1 MHDYS
6 INISER
12 KNIYFILAGISIG
25 IMYIIRNTVC
35 FIPWYIES
43 PSPFLLFGIFSFL
56 FDKILWKI
64 QPFKYFIKTPNMNGE
79 YNGILK
85 SSYDNFNNE
94 YKVTVIVKQSWTNI
108 LITLKTD
115 TSESNSQSASI
126 IFMNEKICLFYSYLN
141 KPEID
146 SVDSMH
152 IHFGTCTHVYNEK
165 ENTFN
170 AEYYTSRDRK
180 TFGIINLNK
189 K

>member
-6 INISER
+6 ININER

-25 IMYIIRNTVC
+25 IMYLIRNIVGV
-35 FIPWYIES
+35 IPWYIET
-43 PSPFLLFGIFSFL
+43 PSPFLLFGIFSYL

-64 QPFKYFIKTPNMNGE
+64 KPLKYLIKTPNMNGE
-79 YNGILK
+79 YNGVLK

-94 YKVTVIVKQSWTNI
+94 YMVTVIVKQSWTNI
-108 LITLKTD
+108 LITLRTN
-115 TSESNSQSASI
+115 TSESHSQSASI
-126 IFMNEKICLFYSYLN
+126 IFMNEKIYLFYSYMN
-141 KPEID
+141 KPEMD
-146 SVDSMH
+146 SVGSMH
-152 IHFGTCTHVYNEK
+152 IHFGTCTHVYDEK

-180 TFGIINLNK
+180 TYGVINLIK